1 MLAMILNNSVLRYG
15 AILLAFGASL
25 WLTYKISYNRGYAA
39 SDAAAAAQSA
49 KQAIEALVE
58 DQRLA
63 TENSKA
69 RQGLLD
75 RIKEQEKY
83 VEHLEDANAQCFT
96 QRDADSLRKLWA
108 DGSSTPAK

>member
-1 MLAMILNNSVLRYG
+1 MLAMILKNPVLRYG
-15 AILLAFGASL
+15 AILLVFGVTL
-25 WLTYKISYNRGYAA
+25 WATSKISYNRGYAA

-63 TENSKA
+63 TINQEA
-69 RQGLLD
+69 RQKLLD
-75 RIKEQEKY
+75 RIQEQEKY

-96 QRDADSLRKLWA
+96 QRDTDSLRKLWS
-108 DGSSTPAK
+108 DGTSSPAK

>member
-1 MLAMILNNSVLRYG
+1 MLALILKNPVLRYG
-15 AILLAFGASL
+15 VILLAFGALL
-25 WLTYKISYNRGYAA
+25 WATNKISYNRGYAA

-63 TENSKA
+63 SENQKA
-69 RQGLLD
+69 RQELLD

-83 VEHLEDANAQCFT
+83 VEQLEDAGAQCFT
-96 QRDADSLRKLWA
+96 QRDADSLRKLWT
-108 DGSSTPAK
+108 DGSSSPAK